1 VDIFHLLVGYF
12 VFPPRIFWGIPD
24 YKRCGH
30 GTGRACQQERSNRK
44 MTYTLLIIHMRYRIY
59 RFFSLM
65 PFYRQNVAAASSL
78 GKIMT
83 NTKLSLA
90 EDRQKLG
97 WLLGAVALVATPH
110 VLNLA
115 PVVMAYF
122 SLLAMWYFAALYFKV
137 PLPKRALLFL
147 LTLAGAGIVLGHYH
161 RFWGQEA
168 GSSLF
173 MVGLG
178 LKLLEINT
186 QRDAYLVVFLAFFV
200 ALTQYIFSQSI
211 PMASYTLLA
220 VVLLVAA
227 MIGLNSNPSFPVKAR
242 LKMAVLMV
250 AQALPVM
257 ALLFVFFPRIEGP
270 LWELPDDSHAAK
282 TGLGDSISPG
292 SISRLAL
299 SQETAFRVDF
309 EGELPAPK
317 LRYWRG
323 PVFWHTNGE
332 KWTLLPTTPLAPGHK
347 PQFADSFHRY
357 LVTLEPHNQRWVFAL
372 DLPDIIPAELEQ
384 TSDLQLLA
392 KADVTERKQYR
403 LSSGTA
409 YTTGPLNQG
418 DIKKG
423 LQLPANPGTRLE
435 QLVKVW
441 QEENPTPKRLVEKA
455 LRYFRDEPFYYT
467 LNPPLLNG
475 NTVESF
481 MFETRRGFCEHFAT
495 AFVILMRI
503 GGVPAR
509 VVTGYQGGQWNSIGR
524 FLEVKQ
530 ADAHA
535 WAEVWLPVSGWT
547 RVDPTAAVA
556 PERIEHGVD
565 VETQVALGEIRFNI
579 GDGLA
584 TDFGL
589 GAAWRRVRMV
599 ASTID
604 HAWDSWVLA
613 YGTENQARLF
623 QWLRL
628 SDWRL
633 LGACMSIGL
642 VLTLLAAGWSI
653 LQKRP
658 THTDPAKRIYQKFA
672 EKIAAHGFT
681 LQRGEGPC
689 SFAERIGK
697 SSPILGK
704 SAASITE
711 LYVRIRYEQFHEPN
725 DLAKL
730 RGLVKQLPKPNCELW
745 HRLWNGH

>member
-1 VDIFHLLVGYF
+1 
-12 VFPPRIFWGIPD
+12 
-24 YKRCGH
+24 
-30 GTGRACQQERSNRK
+30 
-44 MTYTLLIIHMRYRIY
+44 
-59 RFFSLM
+59 
-65 PFYRQNVAAASSL
+65 
-78 GKIMT
+78 MT

-90 EDRQKLG
+90 DDRKKLG
-97 WLLGAVALVATPH
+97 WLLGAVALVAAPH

-115 PVVMAYF
+115 PVVMSF
-122 SLLAMWYFAALYFKV
+122 FGLLAMWYFAALYFKV
-137 PLPKRALLFL
+137 PLPNRALLFL

-178 LKLLEINT
+178 LKLLEIKT

-200 ALTQYIFSQSI
+200 ALTQYLFSQSI

-220 VVLLVAA
+220 VMLLVAA

-242 LKMAVLMV
+242 IKMAILML

-309 EGELPAPK
+309 AGELPPPK

-332 KWTLLPTTPLAPGHK
+332 KWTLLPTTPIVSGHK
-347 PQFADSFHRY
+347 PQFEDGFHHY
-357 LVTLEPHNQRWVFAL
+357 LVTLEPHHQRWVFAL
-372 DLPDIIPAELEQ
+372 DLPNVIPAELEQ
-384 TSDLQLLA
+384 TVDFQLLA
-392 KADVTERKQYR
+392 KADVTERKQFR
-403 LSSGTA
+403 LSSGTV
-409 YTTGPLNQG
+409 YTTGPLSQDEVN
-418 DIKKG
+418 KG

-435 QLVKVW
+435 QLVKGW
-441 QEENPTPKRLVEKA
+441 QEENPAPKRLVEKA
-455 LRYFRDEPFYYT
+455 LHYFRDEPFYYT
-467 LNPPLLNG
+467 LNPPLLKG

-495 AFVILMRI
+495 AFVILMRL

-509 VVTGYQGGQWNSIGR
+509 VVTGYQGGQWNSVGR

-535 WAEVWLPVSGWT
+535 WAEVWLPESGWT

-556 PERIEHGVD
+556 PERIERGVD
-565 VETQVALGEIRFNI
+565 VETQVAFGEIRFNLA
-579 GDGLA
+579 DGLA
-584 TDFGL
+584 TDLGL
-589 GAAWRRVRMV
+589 GNAWRRARMV

-613 YGTENQARLF
+613 YGTENQFRFF

-633 LGACMSIGL
+633 IATCVSIGL
-642 VLTLLAAGWSI
+642 VFALLAVAWSI
-653 LQKRP
+653 LLKRP
-658 THTDPAKRIYQKFA
+658 TNTDPAKRIYQKFS
-672 EKIAAHGFT
+672 EKLAAHGIT
-681 LQRGEGPC
+681 LQTGEGPL
-689 SFAERIGK
+689 SFAERIGR
-697 SSPILGK
+697 SSPNLGK
-704 SAASITE
+704 SAESITQ
-711 LYVRIRYEQFHEPN
+711 LYVRIRYEQSHEPN
-725 DLAKL
+725 DLTKL
-730 RGLVKQLPKPNCELW
+730 RGLVNRLPKPHYEWW
-745 HRLWNGH
+745 HRLFNGHGNSPR

>member
-1 VDIFHLLVGYF
+1 
-12 VFPPRIFWGIPD
+12 
-24 YKRCGH
+24 
-30 GTGRACQQERSNRK
+30 
-44 MTYTLLIIHMRYRIY
+44 
-59 RFFSLM
+59 
-65 PFYRQNVAAASSL
+65 
-78 GKIMT
+78 MT
-83 NTKLSLA
+83 NSKLSLTD
-90 EDRQKLG
+90 DRQKLG
-97 WLLGAVALVATPH
+97 WLLGAVALVAAPH

-115 PVVMAYF
+115 PEVMAFF

-137 PLPKRALLFL
+137 RLPNRALLFL
-147 LTLAGAGIVLGHYH
+147 LTLAGAGVVLGHYH
-161 RFWGQEA
+161 RYWGQEA

-282 TGLGDSISPG
+282 TGLGDTISPG
-292 SISRLAL
+292 AISRLAL

-309 EGELPAPK
+309 EGKLPPPK

-332 KWTLLPTTPLAPGHK
+332 KWTLLPTTPLVPGRK
-347 PQFADSFHRY
+347 PQFEDSFHRY
-357 LVTLEPHNQRWVFAL
+357 TVTLEPHNQRWVFAL
-372 DLPDIIPAELEQ
+372 DLPNVIPAELEQ
-384 TSDLQLLA
+384 TGDFQLLA
-392 KADVTERKQYR
+392 EAEVTERKQYR
-403 LSSGTA
+403 LSSGTS

-418 DIKKG
+418 EMKKG
-423 LQLPANPGTRLE
+423 LQLPPNPGSRLE
-435 QLVKVW
+435 QLVKAW
-441 QEENPTPKRLVEKA
+441 KGENPTPKRLVEQA
-455 LRYFRDEPFYYT
+455 LHYFRDEPFYYT
-467 LNPPLLNG
+467 LNPPVLDG

-481 MFETRRGFCEHFAT
+481 MFDTRRGFCEHFAT
-495 AFVILMRI
+495 AFVILMRM

-535 WAEVWLPVSGWT
+535 WAEVWLPESGWT

-565 VETQVALGEIRFNI
+565 VETQVALGEIRFNLA
-579 GDGLA
+579 DGLA
-584 TDFGL
+584 TDLGFGL
-589 GAAWRRVRMV
+589 GTVWRKARMV
-599 ASTID
+599 ASTVD

-613 YGTENQARLF
+613 YGTENQGRLF
-623 QWLRL
+623 RWLSL

-633 LGACMSIGL
+633 LAACLSIGL
-642 VLTLLAAGWSI
+642 VVTLLAAARSI

-658 THTDPAKRIYQKFA
+658 AHTDPAKRIYQKFT
-672 EKIAAHGFT
+672 EKLAAHGFT
-681 LQRGEGPC
+681 LQTGEGPR

-697 SSPILGK
+697 SSPDLGK
-704 SAASITE
+704 SAASITA
-711 LYVRIRYEQFHEPN
+711 LYVRIRYEQSDETN
-725 DLAKL
+725 DLKKL
-730 RGLVKQLPKPNCELW
+730 RGLVKRLPKPRHEGW
-745 HRLWNGH
+745 RRLWNGHVSTTI

>member
-1 VDIFHLLVGYF
+1 
-12 VFPPRIFWGIPD
+12 
-24 YKRCGH
+24 
-30 GTGRACQQERSNRK
+30 
-44 MTYTLLIIHMRYRIY
+44 
-59 RFFSLM
+59 
-65 PFYRQNVAAASSL
+65 
-78 GKIMT
+78 MT

-90 EDRQKLG
+90 DDRQKIG
-97 WLLGAVALVATPH
+97 WLLGAVALVAAPH
-110 VLNLA
+110 ALNLA

-122 SLLAMWYFAALYFKV
+122 SLLATWLFAALYSKI
-137 PLPKRALLFL
+137 PPPNRALLFL
-147 LTLAGAGIVLGHYH
+147 LTLAGAGVVLGHYH

-211 PMASYTLLA
+211 AMASYTLLA

-227 MIGLNSNPSFPVKAR
+227 MIGLNSNTSFPVKAR
-242 LKMAVLMV
+242 LKMAFVMV

-270 LWELPDDSHAAK
+270 LWELPDESHAAK

-292 SISRLAL
+292 AISRLAL

-309 EGELPAPK
+309 EGELPPPK

-332 KWTLLPTTPLAPGHK
+332 KWTLLPTAPAAAGQK
-347 PQFADSFHRY
+347 PRFEYSFYRY

-372 DLPDIIPAELEQ
+372 DLPNIIPAELEQ
-384 TSDLQLLA
+384 TGDFQLLA
-392 KADVTERKQYR
+392 KAEVTERKQYR
-403 LSSGTA
+403 LSSGTV

-418 DIKKG
+418 EVKKG
-423 LQLPANPGTRLE
+423 LQLPANPGARLE
-435 QLVKVW
+435 QLVKGW
-441 QEENPTPKRLVEKA
+441 QDENPTPKLLVEKA
-455 LRYFRDEPFYYT
+455 LHHFRDEPFYYT

-509 VVTGYQGGQWNSIGR
+509 VVTGYQGGQWNGIGR

-535 WAEVWLPVSGWT
+535 WAEVWLPESGWT

-565 VETQVALGEIRFNI
+565 VESQVALGEIRFNLA
-579 GDGLA
+579 DGLA
-584 TDFGL
+584 SDLGFGL
-589 GAAWRRVRMV
+589 GTVWRRARMA

-613 YGTENQARLF
+613 YGTENQGRLF

-633 LGACMSIGL
+633 LGAWLSIGI
-642 VLTLLAAGWSI
+642 VITMTFAAWSI
-653 LQKRP
+653 MQKRP
-658 THTDPAKRIYQKFA
+658 THIDPAKRIYLIFS
-672 EKIAAHGFT
+672 EKLAAHGFM
-681 LQRGEGPC
+681 LQTGEGPI
-689 SFAERIGK
+689 SFAERIVK
-697 SSPILGK
+697 SSPNLGK
-704 SAASITE
+704 SAISITE
-711 LYVRIRYEQFHEPN
+711 LYVRIRYEQSHEPN

-730 RGLVKQLPKPNCELW
+730 RGLVKRLPKPDNQ
-745 HRLWNGH
+745 RFGRFSWNIWQYWP